1 MTILIW
7 QWITKPVINDYI
19 LRRVK
24 VVSFM
29 TKQQMKKLIDKARKE
44 CRKKQMKIKMLEYQ
58 INFGK
63 FSIDL
68 YFSIN

>member
-1 MTILIW
+1 
-7 QWITKPVINDYI
+7 
-19 LRRVK
+19 
-24 VVSFM
+24 M